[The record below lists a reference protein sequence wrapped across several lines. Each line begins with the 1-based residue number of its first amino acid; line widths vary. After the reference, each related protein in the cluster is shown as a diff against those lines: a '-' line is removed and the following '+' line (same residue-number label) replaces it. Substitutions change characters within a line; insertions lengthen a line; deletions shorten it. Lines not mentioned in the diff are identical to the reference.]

1 MTQSDVKFTGSMPEF
16 YDHHLGALF
25 FQPYADDLADR
36 LSNFTAGTLLETAA
50 GTGIVTETLAR
61 RLPLSVQIVATDL
74 DQPMLDHA
82 KTKPGVERVTFV
94 VIEIG
99 EVDADLALA
108 GCGDFHQ
115 PATQGETVDGVA
127 EHDAADQVK
136 DHIRTLATGRRTNLC
151 R

>member
-61 RLPLSVQIVATDL
+61 RLPL
-74 DQPMLDHA
+74 
-82 KTKPGVERVTFV
+82 
-94 VIEIG
+94 
-99 EVDADLALA
+99 
-108 GCGDFHQ
+108 
-115 PATQGETVDGVA
+115 
-127 EHDAADQVK
+127 
-136 DHIRTLATGRRTNLC
+136 
-151 R
+151 